1 MKFFPHFLPFFI
13 FISAGTAS
21 LGLPALPQNE
31 QNQPAIPLASEDY
44 KVHFLSI
51 KRGHKIAP
59 SLFRFEDNNEFKISM
74 PGEEFLESKGNY
86 TKTNVQF
93 EAHWEGTL
101 IKHNKHHH
109 YRLTITG
116 ISLVK
121 SYIAGLLVL
130 NESIKETHQDRK
142 ITFLFIGMP
151 EENDSSQ
158 NNQKQWFPF

>member
-1 MKFFPHFLPFFI
+1 MKLFTRFLPVFI
-13 FISAGTAS
+13 LISATTVS
-21 LGLPALPQNE
+21 LGLSALPQKE
-31 QNQPAIPLASEDY
+31 QNQPASPLPSESY

-59 SLFRFEDNNEFKISM
+59 SLFRFEDNKEFKISM

-101 IKHNKHHH
+101 IKQNKHHS
-109 YRLTITG
+109 YTLTITG
-116 ISLVK
+116 ISLFK
-121 SYIAGLLVL
+121 SYIAGVVVL